1 MFNLSKAHLMPFDK
15 APSSHLPTHP
25 HWVEQNHRHPWF
37 YKLIFQSRV
46 HSPYSFILLY
56 KMSKTNL
63 QKNFCQPYLV
73 NLINKLKLEIQ
84 GGLQWYKT
92 TVPKKSFVSFPLSQ
106 PGIFKHLHLSFIL
119 ISCLEKKSAI
129 IKLQKNLSG

>member
-1 MFNLSKAHLMPFDK
+1 
-15 APSSHLPTHP
+15 
-25 HWVEQNHRHPWF
+25 
-37 YKLIFQSRV
+37 
-46 HSPYSFILLY
+46 
-56 KMSKTNL
+56 MSKTNL

-84 GGLQWYKT
+84 SGLQWYKT
-92 TVPKKSFVSFPLSQ
+92 IVPKKSFESFPLSQ
-106 PGIFKHLHLSFIL
+106 PGIFKHLHLSFIS

>member
-1 MFNLSKAHLMPFDK
+1 MFSFSKAHLMPFDN

-25 HWVEQNHRHPWF
+25 HWVEQTTDTLDFTNSF
-37 YKLIFQSRV
+37 FKVRV
-46 HSPYSFILLY
+46 HSSYSFILLY

-84 GGLQWYKT
+84 SGLQWYRT
-92 TVPKKSFVSFPLSQ
+92 IVPKKSFVSFPLSQ
-106 PGIFKHLHLSFIL
+106 LGIFTHLYSSFIL
-119 ISCLEKKSAI
+119 ISCLEKKSAV